1 MQNKFF
7 RMIDRVPTFIV
18 FATAQS
24 ILGLTWFI
32 GSLLWHLITNELSWI
47 QYVIS
52 ISLLVG
58 LSGLLS
64 FIVWVLWE
72 EWKDK

>member
-7 RMIDRVPTFIV
+7 RMIDRVPTLIV

-24 ILGLTWFI
+24 LLGLVWFI
-32 GSLLWHLITNELSWI
+32 GALVWHIATNDLSWI
-47 QYVIS
+47 QYFLCVGG
-52 ISLLVG
+52 LVG
-58 LSGLLS
+58 LSGLLA

-72 EWKDK
+72 EWQRA